1 MDKIITSF
9 TESNNKFICNI
20 QSIMNDET
28 IQLKNEIMSLKYKNK
43 KLNEEIN
50 DFKKVSFIKNLN
62 NQLKEKD
69 KIIKHLENELDLLK
83 KSKSNKVV
91 EEEDVKVAEVMEEGL
106 EEEVMEEGLEE
117 EVMEEGLEEEVME
130 EEVMEEGLEEE
141 VMEEGVEDEEEEVVE
156 EEEDEEVVE
165 VEDEEEVEEEE
176 VEVAEVEDEEEVEEE
191 EDEEVVEVEDEEVAE
206 VEDEEV
212 AEVEDEEVEDEEVE
226 VEEVEEVEVEFS
238 EKKLKPPNSTSRKL
252 KYYFITDDEN
262 KDIYEKLENGELGE
276 HVGKLIGKQ
285 NKPFFFE

>member
-1 MDKIITSF
+1 
-9 TESNNKFICNI
+9 
-20 QSIMNDET
+20 
-28 IQLKNEIMSLKYKNK
+28 
-43 KLNEEIN
+43 
-50 DFKKVSFIKNLN
+50 VSFIKNLN

-91 EEEDVKVAEVMEEGL
+91 EEE
-106 EEEVMEEGLEE
+106 
-117 EVMEEGLEEEVME
+117 
-130 EEVMEEGLEEE
+130 
-141 VMEEGVEDEEEEVVE
+141 VMEEGVEEEEE
-156 EEEDEEVVE
+156 
-165 VEDEEEVEEEE
+165 
-176 VEVAEVEDEEEVEEE
+176 EDEEEVEEE

-206 VEDEEV
+206 VEDEEEVEEEEVEV
-212 AEVEDEEVEDEEVE
+212 AEVEDEEVEVEEVE